1 VQVAPFLPPAVLK
14 VALDFRHKDLK
25 GNRFVLAK
33 TARLTE
39 SGDFA
44 RATKSG
50 IRFSSTNFVGY
61 LYINTPATEPAR
73 AGLIISKAVGGSVAR
88 HRLARKI
95 RHCLRDSYPTLPT
108 GALLVVRGLNNSAK
122 ADCATEISQVV
133 ENLVRKAKSRAEKK

>member
-1 VQVAPFLPPAVLK
+1 M
-14 VALDFRHKDLK
+14 
-25 GNRFVLAK
+25 LAK

-61 LYINTPATEPAR
+61 LYINTPAIEPAR
-73 AGLIISKAVGGSVAR
+73 AGLIISKSVGGSVSR

-95 RHCLRDSYPTLPT
+95 RHCLRNHYSLLPT
-108 GALLVVRGLNNSAK
+108 GGLLVIRGLNKSAT
-122 ADCATEISQVV
+122 ANCATEVTEII
-133 ENLVRKAKSRAEKK
+133 NRLLGKANERAGKK

>member
-1 VQVAPFLPPAVLK
+1 M
-14 VALDFRHKDLK
+14 
-25 GNRFVLAK
+25 LAK

-50 IRFSSTNFVGY
+50 IRFTSTNFVGY
-61 LYINTPATEPAR
+61 LYITAETANPAR

-95 RHCLRDSYPTLPT
+95 RHCLRDCYTQLPQ
-108 GALLVVRGLNNSAK
+108 GSLLVVRGLNNAVN
-122 ADCATEISQVV
+122 ADCASEIKEVV
-133 ENLVRKAKSRAEKK
+133 KNLVKKADERTMKK

>member
-1 VQVAPFLPPAVLK
+1 M
-14 VALDFRHKDLK
+14 
-25 GNRFVLAK
+25 LAK

-50 IRFSSTNFVGY
+50 IRFTSANFVGY
-61 LYINTPATEPAR
+61 LYITSDVSQPAR

-95 RHCLRDSYPTLPT
+95 RHCLRDHYSQLPQ
-108 GALLVVRGLNNSAK
+108 GSLFVVRGLNNAAT
-122 ADCATEISQVV
+122 ADCASEINEVITNVV
-133 ENLVRKAKSRAEKK
+133 KKANERAIKK